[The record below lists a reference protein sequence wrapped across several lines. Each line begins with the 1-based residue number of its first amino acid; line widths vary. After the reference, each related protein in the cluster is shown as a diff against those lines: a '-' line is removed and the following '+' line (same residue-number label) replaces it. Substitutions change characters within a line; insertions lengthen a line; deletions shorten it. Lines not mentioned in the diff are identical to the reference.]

1 GRTDGSIRHRAYR
14 QKNRLRPKGRPQMP
28 FGTKI
33 TNSIGDRLKPLL
45 VSLLANR
52 VTGADFRAKGFAGER
67 VRDSP
72 YA

>member
-1 GRTDGSIRHRAYR
+1 MRGPEPR
-14 QKNRLRPKGRPQMP
+14 P

-45 VSLLANR
+45 LSLLANR